1 MKNKKIEACLIFVL
15 ITVVIFS
22 TMTSFV
28 GSNVT
33 LQKETSP
40 LSKSITFVEKSSGLQ
55 IPAKEGGNTEY
66 ELADMNN
73 DGNLDVIS
81 VGDHGSPFI
90 NSPQHGIMVWI
101 GDGEGT
107 WSVQQVGD
115 FGYGGI
121 EAGDLNSDGYLDVV
135 WGIHHNYAPP
145 GSGFGDTLVQHSAMG
160 LVQTG
165 FPGQR
170 VWGRVV
176 KLGGCLNVL
185 LLILIAMV
193 DLILFLNPLATAMGI
208 TCMKIMVM
216 GHGHRSGCYQ
226 TQITII
232 C

>member
-1 MKNKKIEACLIFVL
+1 MKSFLIFFLMAV
-15 ITVVIFS
+15 IIFS
-22 TMTSFV
+22 TMTSFS
-28 GSNVT
+28 GSNFT
-33 LQKETSP
+33 QQKEIVP
-40 LSKSITFVEKSSGLQ
+40 LSRTITFVEKSTGLQ
-55 IPAKEGGNTEY
+55 TPAKEGGNTEY

-90 NSPQHGIMVWI
+90 NSPQHGIMVWL

-135 WGIHHNYAPP
+135 WGIHHNYATP
-145 GSGFGDTLVQHSAMG
+145 GSGFGDTLIGAALG
-160 LVQTG
+160 DGTCTTG
-165 FPGQR
+165 FPGRR
-170 VWGRVV
+170 VLEPVV
-176 KLGGCLNVL
+176 KIGGCLNVG

-193 DLILFLNPLATAMGI
+193 DLILFLNPLDTAMGI
-208 TCMKIMVM
+208 MYMKIMVM